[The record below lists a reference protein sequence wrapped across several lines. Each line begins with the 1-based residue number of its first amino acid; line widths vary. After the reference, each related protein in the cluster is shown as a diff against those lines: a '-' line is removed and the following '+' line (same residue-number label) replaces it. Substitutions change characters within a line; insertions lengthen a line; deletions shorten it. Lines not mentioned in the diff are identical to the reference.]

1 VDSLSLDD
9 YADVNDIDDN
19 NDDND
24 DDTGDITTITAQ
36 VKSVLMFS
44 GANGDKGQ
52 LQTGSPTGQITV
64 LKAVFKATVIL
75 QNSMCSAG
83 SFNPGRIQMKR
94 DGTW

>member
-19 NDDND
+19 SDDND
-24 DDTGDITTITAQ
+24 DDTGNITTITAQ

-52 LQTGSPTGQITV
+52 PPTGPPAGQITV

-75 QNSMCSAG
+75 QN
-83 SFNPGRIQMKR
+83 
-94 DGTW
+94 